1 MDGVIVRERIAGH
14 PGVAEIML
22 DRAEAMNAI
31 NTAMALRLAQ
41 ACAEL
46 ATDRQVRAVV
56 LYGTGERAFC
66 VGADLKERNRMSDA
80 DFLRQRPVFRAA
92 FGGLL
97 ALPQPVIAAVH
108 GYALGGGCELALSCD
123 MIVADETAVFGL
135 PETTVGL
142 VPGGG
147 GTQLALR
154 RLGPGRAAD
163 LVLSGRRVDAGE
175 AARIGLA
182 DRVVPPGTACPE
194 AIELAGRMAAGSP
207 VAGQPFARGPASA
220 WRRRW
225 RWRTRP
231 GAPPRCPPT
240 GARASPPST
249 RSASRNGQGSDMS
262 DMPARISLREV
273 GPRDGLQN
281 EDPVPTPAKIALID
295 RLGHTGVSR
304 IEAVSFVR
312 ADAIPQMAD
321 ADEVWAGVARVPTVR
336 YSALAPNLRGAR
348 RALDAG
354 FTEVEV
360 VVSASD
366 THNRK
371 NVNRST
377 EQSLDEIAVV
387 IDEAHQR
394 GATCQVIVSTA
405 WGCPYEGD
413 VPVDRVLWAAGR
425 AVADGADSVSFG
437 DTTGMATPR
446 RVRDL
451 VGGFRS
457 RFPGTPLNLHF
468 HNTRGTGLANVL
480 AALELGVDDFDA
492 SVGGLGGCPYA
503 PGATGNIATEELVHM
518 VEDMGVAT
526 GVDLDAMIDAAAEAE
541 RIVGR
546 ELPSQ
551 VLRAGPRTRTIPA

>member
-1 MDGVIVRERIAGH
+1 M
-14 PGVAEIML
+14 
-22 DRAEAMNAI
+22 
-31 NTAMALRLAQ
+31 
-41 ACAEL
+41 
-46 ATDRQVRAVV
+46 TD
-56 LYGTGERAFC
+56 
-66 VGADLKERNRMSDA
+66 
-80 DFLRQRPVFRAA
+80 
-92 FGGLL
+92 
-97 ALPQPVIAAVH
+97 I
-108 GYALGGGCELALSCD
+108 
-123 MIVADETAVFGL
+123 
-135 PETTVGL
+135 
-142 VPGGG
+142 
-147 GTQLALR
+147 
-154 RLGPGRAAD
+154 
-163 LVLSGRRVDAGE
+163 
-175 AARIGLA
+175 
-182 DRVVPPGTACPE
+182 
-194 AIELAGRMAAGSP
+194 
-207 VAGQPFARGPASA
+207 
-220 WRRRW
+220 
-225 RWRTRP
+225 
-231 GAPPRCPPT
+231 
-240 GARASPPST
+240 
-249 RSASRNGQGSDMS
+249 
-262 DMPARISLREV
+262 PARISLREV

-281 EDPVPTPAKIALID
+281 EDPVPTLAKIALID

-387 IDEAHQR
+387 IAEAHGR
-394 GATCQVIVSTA
+394 GAACQVIVSTA

-413 VPVDRVLWAAGR
+413 VPVDRVLWVAGR

-446 RVRDL
+446 RVQDL

-457 RFPGTPLNLHF
+457 RHPDTPLNLHF

-518 VEDMGVAT
+518 VEDMGVST
-526 GVDLDAMIDAAAEAE
+526 GVDLAAMIGAAAEAE